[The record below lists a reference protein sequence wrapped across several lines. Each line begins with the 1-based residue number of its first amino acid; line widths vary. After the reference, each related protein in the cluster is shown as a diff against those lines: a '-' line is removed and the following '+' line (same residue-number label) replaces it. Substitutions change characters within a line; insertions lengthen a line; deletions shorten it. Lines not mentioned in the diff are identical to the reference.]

1 MTLLTCRAVT
11 RRLAAFH
18 DRELPVPELIAIESH
33 VNGCPPCAGRLRE
46 LQLVGEALRLAA
58 APGPSDDWTGLQ
70 PGVISRMRAETYE
83 SLTSRMRRTFD
94 DMHLVWIGLAATVAT
109 VVCAAVALGSLH
121 YASQE
126 RDDSLAAI
134 IAFAAQPVGSDL
146 NPIRLENY
154 IRVPTVPG
162 DGPMAATLAGSAM
175 SEDELETAISAVV
188 TRDGR
193 VSGLSVLT
201 NDRDRRELD
210 MIIEGILRAKL
221 EPARWGHMTINPLHQ
236 SVDFGESP
244 IAVNLVWLLTH
255 TTVRAKMP
263 RTT

>member
-33 VNGCPPCAGRLRE
+33 VHGCPPCASRLRE
-46 LQLVGEALRLAA
+46 LRAVGDALRLAA

-70 PGVISRMRAETYE
+70 PGVISRMRAETDE
-83 SLTSRMRRTFD
+83 SLGSRMRRTFD
-94 DMHLVWIGLAATVAT
+94 DMHLVWIGLTSTVAT
-109 VVCAAVALGSLH
+109 ILCAAVALGALH
-121 YASQE
+121 FASPE
-126 RDDSLAAI
+126 RDDSLAAM

-162 DGPMAATLAGSAM
+162 DGPMAATLARSAV
-175 SEDELETAISAVV
+175 SEDELVTAIAASV
-188 TRDGR
+188 TREGR

-210 MIIEGILRAKL
+210 SIIEGIMRAKL
-221 EPARWGHMTINPLHQ
+221 EPARWGHMTIDPLQQ